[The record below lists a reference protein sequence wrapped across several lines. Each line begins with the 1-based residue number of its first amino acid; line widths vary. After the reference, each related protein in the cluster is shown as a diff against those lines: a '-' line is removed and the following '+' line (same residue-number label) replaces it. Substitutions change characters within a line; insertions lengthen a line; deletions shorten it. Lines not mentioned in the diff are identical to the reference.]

1 MLILQINDYMSREE
15 CAQGWIA
22 CVSSNGNCS
31 HISTLSV
38 KWNVNR
44 HFSFAD
50 RVSILSTGMGTELW
64 GSLPNFSPNLS
75 PTLQELTTQ
84 KTALL
89 ILIYCR
95 CIFLYRV
102 SLWLII
108 HIKCTCTLLTT
119 LPFLMLTHSL
129 LQPPYNVTFTTRTY
143 FTADD
148 CQYSSLS

>member
-1 MLILQINDYMSREE
+1 MLK
-15 CAQGWIA
+15 CFIA
-22 CVSSNGNCS
+22 DKWLYEHKGMCTRIHSLCFFQWELLS
-31 HISTLSV
+31 HIYIVSKVKCQPSALSCTPIRSTS
-38 KWNVNR
+38 
-44 HFSFAD
+44 
-50 RVSILSTGMGTELW
+50 MGTELP

-129 LQPPYNVTFTTRTY
+129 LLLPYNVTFTTR
-143 FTADD
+143 FV
-148 CQYSSLS
+148 